1 MQDDAVLRDY
11 VGYEFDLNQCGDCG
25 FIQPAVVPARAE
37 YFDALYDQKWSE
49 EWMAADFDC
58 TYKDYIFTGIL
69 QDLAKLLPPD
79 RRKLLDVG
87 CHVGRMVYLAARC
100 GWKADGVELNP
111 RTAAFAAART
121 GLTIHRQNA
130 KALAASGSR
139 YDAVLLTDVLEH
151 IPNPVPLLVEMRQL
165 LDCGGVVSV
174 KVPCGASQLLKQS
187 IRHSFDRSEDVGIG
201 TNYVHINHFGPRSLK
216 LALEKAGFTDVT
228 IGIGAPELVPGE
240 NLRRTFDRAFRKFV
254 FHAGRLLPL
263 GVRTPL
269 ALNLQAYAR
278 AP

>member
-1 MQDDAVLRDY
+1 MRDDVVLRDY

-25 FIQPAVVPARAE
+25 FIQPSAVPARPE

-49 EWMAADFDC
+49 EWMKTDFEC

-69 QDLAKLLPPD
+69 RDLAKLLPSD

-87 CHVGRMVYLAARC
+87 CHVGRMVYLAARS
-100 GWKADGVELNP
+100 GWKTEGVELNP

-121 GLTIHRQNA
+121 GLTIHRRNA
-130 KALAASGSR
+130 KELAASGSR

-151 IPNPVPLLVEMRQL
+151 IPNPVPLLAELRDL
-165 LDCGGVVSV
+165 LDPGGVISV

-187 IRHSFDRSEDVGIG
+187 LRNSFDRREDVGIG
-201 TNYVHINHFGPRSLK
+201 TNYVHVNHFGPRSLK
-216 LALEKAGFTDVT
+216 LALEKAGFTDIK
-228 IGIGAPELVPGE
+228 IGIGAPELVPGGG
-240 NLRRTFDRAFRKFV
+240 LRQTFDRAFRKLV
-254 FHAGRLLPL
+254 FHAGGLLPF
-263 GVRTPL
+263 GVHTPL
-269 ALNLQAYAR
+269 ALNLQAYAK